1 MIRHAT
7 SLMFLPWFAL
17 MTAHP
22 AASQTPAPPTASGD
36 DMQPGEVLPP
46 GFSIRSPDGRYALVY
61 QGDGN
66 LVLDGPAGPAWA
78 SDTGGTSV
86 GAVAMQDDGN
96 LVVRDAGS
104 AAVWGS
110 GTGGNPGSRL
120 VVQDDGNVV
129 IYGPGGGAVWATDTA
144 VAPVPATASGDDMRP
159 GEVLPPGLSIRSPNG
174 RHALVYQGDGN
185 LVLNGP
191 AGPAWASNTAGRS
204 VGAAVMRGDGN
215 LVVQDASTAA
225 VWTSGTDDHPGS
237 RLVVQDDGNVVIYR
251 PDGAAVWAT
260 DTAQP

>member
-1 MIRHAT
+1 MILLALLLQTQVSRVEISPANAEIQIGQSVRLT
-7 SLMFLPWFAL
+7 ARALDAQGKEIPGVKLSWF
-17 MTAHP
+17 
-22 AASQTPAPPTASGD
+22 S
-36 DMQPGEVLPP
+36 
-46 GFSIRSPDGRYALVY
+46 
-61 QGDGN
+61 
-66 LVLDGPAGPAWA
+66 
-78 SDTGGTSV
+78 
-86 GAVAMQDDGN
+86 
-96 LVVRDAGS
+96 
-104 AAVWGS
+104 
-110 GTGGNPGSRL
+110 
-120 VVQDDGNVV
+120 
-129 IYGPGGGAVWATDTA
+129 GGGEGSVDSTGLVTAGYTGYVRVTA
-144 VAPVPATASGDDMRP
+144 VAPVPATASGDDMGP

-204 VGAAVMRGDGN
+204 VGAAVMRDDGN

-225 VWTSGTDDHPGS
+225 VWTSGTGDHPGS